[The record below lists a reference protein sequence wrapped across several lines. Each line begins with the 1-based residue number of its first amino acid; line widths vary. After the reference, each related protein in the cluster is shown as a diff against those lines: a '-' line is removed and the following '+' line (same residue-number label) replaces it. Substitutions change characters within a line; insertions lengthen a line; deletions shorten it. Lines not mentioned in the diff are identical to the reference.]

1 MKRIFELV
9 KKELFDFHS
18 LAELSDDELY
28 RLINSVVIKQNTDK
42 YLSVNE
48 RITIVDKIFS
58 SIRGLGVLDEL
69 LQDDSISEIMINRF
83 DEIFI
88 DRGGTLIRSEIVF
101 DDEKSLEDII
111 QRIVSKSGREVNTA
125 NPIADTRLPGG
136 ERVNIVLPPI
146 SIGSPTVTIR
156 RFPKE
161 RIRMK
166 DLIELGTISKD
177 AAEFLEQ
184 LVERKFNIFISGGT
198 SSGKTTFLNALSDFI
213 PSDERVIT
221 IEDSAEL
228 QITRIKNL
236 IRLEARNS
244 NTTGSGE
251 ISIRDLIRA
260 SLRMR
265 PDRIIVGE
273 VRGEEAIDML
283 GAMNTGHDG
292 SLSTGHANSS
302 HDMLYR
308 LETMIMQGDMSFP
321 IPAVRQYISSSIDV
335 IVHLCKM
342 ADSKRRVVEISEV
355 AGIKGGQIV
364 LNPIYVFS
372 EGMLKPTGKNL
383 KHAEKLS
390 IYMPLVQKKEEI
402 KKATSRAEVSRN

>member
-1 MKRIFELV
+1 MNDIESV

-18 LAELSDDELY
+18 LSDLSDEELY
-28 RLINSVVIKQNTDK
+28 RLINSIVIKQNLGK
-42 YLSVNE
+42 YMSPAD
-48 RITIVDKIFS
+48 RMTMVDKVFS

-88 DRGGTLIRSEIVF
+88 DRNGEMVRSDVAFEN
-101 DDEKSLEDII
+101 EASLEDII
-111 QRIVSKSGREVNTA
+111 QRIVGKSGREVNTA

-136 ERVNIVLPPI
+136 ERVNIVLPPV

-161 RIRMK
+161 RIRMD
-166 DLIELGTISKD
+166 DLISLGTIS
-177 AAEFLEQ
+177 AEAGEFLKD
-184 LVERKFNIFISGGT
+184 LVAKKFNIFISGGT

-213 PSDERVIT
+213 PKNERIIT

-228 QITRIKNL
+228 QITGIENL

-244 NTTGSGE
+244 NTAGSGE

-273 VRGEEAIDML
+273 VRGSEAIDML

-302 HDMLYR
+302 NDMLYR

-321 IPAVRQYISSSIDV
+321 ILAIRQYIVSSIDI
-335 IVHLCKM
+335 IVHLCKT

-355 AGIKGGQIV
+355 AGIKRGEIV
-364 LNPIYVFS
+364 LNKLYEFS
-372 EGMLKPTGKNL
+372 EDKLKSTGNSL
-383 KHAEKLS
+383 KHTEKLS
-390 IYMPLVQKKEEI
+390 IY
-402 KKATSRAEVSRN
+402 KAVGK

>member
-1 MKRIFELV
+1 MNYIESV

-18 LAELSDDELY
+18 LSELSDDELY
-28 RLINSVVIKQNTDK
+28 RLINSVVIKQNAGK
-42 YLSVNE
+42 YMSVDE
-48 RITIVDKIFS
+48 RVTIVDKIFS

-69 LQDDSISEIMINRF
+69 LQDDTISEIMINRF

-88 DRGGTLIRSEIVF
+88 DRNGEMIRSEVVF
-101 DDEKSLEDII
+101 DDEDSLDDII
-111 QRIVSKSGREVNTA
+111 QRIVGKSGREVNTA

-136 ERVNIVLPPI
+136 ERVNIVLPPV
-146 SIGSPTVTIR
+146 SIDSPTVTIR

-161 RIRMK
+161 RIQMEN
-166 DLIELGTISKD
+166 LITLGTISEE
-177 AAEFLEQ
+177 AAKFLEN
-184 LVERKFNIFISGGT
+184 LVSKKFNIFISGGT

-213 PSDERVIT
+213 PKNERIIT

-228 QITRIKNL
+228 QITGIENL

-244 NTTGSGE
+244 NTAGSGE

-273 VRGEEAIDML
+273 VRGAEAIDML

-302 HDMLYR
+302 SDMLYR

-321 IPAVRQYISSSIDV
+321 IPAIRQYIASSIDI
-335 IVHLCKM
+335 IVHLCKT
-342 ADSKRRVVEISEV
+342 ADSKRRVVEISEI
-355 AGIKGGQIV
+355 AGIRRGEIV
-364 LNPIYVFS
+364 LNTLYEFS
-372 EGMLKPTGKNL
+372 DGCLKSTGNKL
-383 KHAEKLS
+383 KHTEKLS
-390 IYMPLVQKKEEI
+390 IYK
-402 KKATSRAEVSRN
+402 SRT

>member
-1 MKRIFELV
+1 MNYIESV

-18 LAELSDDELY
+18 LSELSDDELY
-28 RLINSVVIKQNTDK
+28 RLINSVVIKQNAGK
-42 YLSVNE
+42 YMSVDE
-48 RITIVDKIFS
+48 RVTIVDKIFS

-69 LQDDSISEIMINRF
+69 LQDDTISEIMINRF

-88 DRGGTLIRSEIVF
+88 DRNGEIVCSEVVF
-101 DDEKSLEDII
+101 DDEDSLDDII
-111 QRIVSKSGREVNTA
+111 QRIVGKSGREVNTA

-136 ERVNIVLPPI
+136 ERVNIVLPPV

-161 RIRMK
+161 RIRME
-166 DLIELGTISKD
+166 DLIDLGTISAE
-177 AAEFLEQ
+177 AAKFLEK
-184 LVERKFNIFISGGT
+184 LVSKKFNIFISGGT

-213 PSDERVIT
+213 PKNERIIT

-228 QITRIKNL
+228 QITGVENL

-244 NTTGSGE
+244 NTAGSGE

-273 VRGEEAIDML
+273 VRGAEAIDML

-302 HDMLYR
+302 SDMLYR

-321 IPAVRQYISSSIDV
+321 IPAIRQYIASSIDI
-335 IVHLCKM
+335 IVHLCKT
-342 ADSKRRVVEISEV
+342 ADSKRRVVEISEIT
-355 AGIKGGQIV
+355 GLRHGEIILNTLYEFSGG
-364 LNPIYVFS
+364 S
-372 EGMLKPTGKNL
+372 LKSTGNKL
-383 KHAEKLS
+383 KHTEKLS
-390 IYMPLVQKKEEI
+390 IYKSKM
-402 KKATSRAEVSRN
+402 

>member
-1 MKRIFELV
+1 MNYIESV

-18 LAELSDDELY
+18 LSELSDNELY
-28 RLINSVVIKQNTDK
+28 RLINSVVIKQNAGK
-42 YLSVNE
+42 YMSVDE
-48 RITIVDKIFS
+48 RVTIVDKIFS

-69 LQDDSISEIMINRF
+69 LQDDTISEIMINRF
-83 DEIFI
+83 NEIFI
-88 DRGGTLIRSEIVF
+88 DRNGEMIRSEVVF
-101 DDEKSLEDII
+101 DDEASLDDII
-111 QRIVSKSGREVNTA
+111 QRIVGKSGREVNTA

-136 ERVNIVLPPI
+136 ERVNIVLPPV
-146 SIGSPTVTIR
+146 SIESPTVTIR

-161 RIRMK
+161 RIRMEN
-166 DLIELGTISKD
+166 LITLGTISEE
-177 AAEFLEQ
+177 AANFLEN
-184 LVERKFNIFISGGT
+184 LVSKKFNIFISGGT

-213 PSDERVIT
+213 PKNERIIT

-228 QITRIKNL
+228 QITGVENL

-244 NTTGSGE
+244 NTAGNGE

-273 VRGEEAIDML
+273 VRGAEAIDML

-302 HDMLYR
+302 SDMLYR

-321 IPAVRQYISSSIDV
+321 IPAIRQYIASSIDI
-335 IVHLCKM
+335 IVHLCKT
-342 ADSKRRVVEISEV
+342 ADSKRRVVEISEI
-355 AGIKGGQIV
+355 AGIRRGEIV
-364 LNPIYVFS
+364 LNTLYEFS
-372 EGMLKPTGKNL
+372 GDCLKSTGNKL
-383 KHAEKLS
+383 KHTEKLS
-390 IYMPLVQKKEEI
+390 IY
-402 KKATSRAEVSRN
+402 KAKT